1 VLDTK
6 TGPVEAKLQE
16 MNKIG
21 FQSIFYY
28 KEIIKALEED
38 KDTEKH
44 EQYYRSLINAK
55 FNIAKTL
62 SKMISL
68 DKSQRVQF
76 LKQSY
81 ENYSALAKFIQSVS
95 NLDIKL
101 KNAYVKELELT
112 NDMIAMMPNKIDRI
126 NYGMVSPLE

>member
-1 VLDTK
+1 MLDTK
-6 TGPVEAKLQE
+6 TGPAEAKLQE

-68 DKSQRVQF
+68 DKAQRVQF

-101 KNAYVKELELT
+101 RNAYVKEL
-112 NDMIAMMPNKIDRI
+112 
-126 NYGMVSPLE
+126 